1 MSSLLATDRMTTYFL
16 NIVLGWS
23 LGLVDHLRVTP
34 YPFTGKKEARKGVT
48 ENKKKLL

>member
-16 NIVLGWS
+16 NIVLGWG

-34 YPFTGKKEARKGVT
+34 FTGKKEAREGVT